1 MAQSLA
7 QDSPGST
14 GLSEWYH
21 GDTMWDMSMTLRL
34 TDEADAALTRLA
46 QTAGIS
52 KNEAA
57 LRAILERDSN
67 DVRRD
72 EIRRMTDDIV
82 ERYGPLLDRLAE

>member
-1 MAQSLA
+1 
-7 QDSPGST
+7 
-14 GLSEWYH
+14 
-21 GDTMWDMSMTLRL
+21 MSMTLRL

-46 QTAGIS
+46 KAEGVS

-57 LRAILERDSN
+57 LRAILARDTN
-67 DVRRD
+67 EVRRD